1 MDNLKIIDNG
11 IIYTVEV
18 DYYLPEEKQ
27 TDTNR
32 GWAAEIGYNIISMMP
47 EDSHWLFKF
56 EDITKDLDGL
66 VLKAYL
72 DDIEMQHD

>member
-18 DYYLPEEKQ
+18 DYYMPEEKQ
-27 TDTNR
+27 THTDP
-32 GWAAEIGYNIISMMP
+32 GCAAEIGYNIISMKP
-47 EDSHWLFKF
+47 ESTHFNF
-56 EDITKDLDGL
+56 EDIATDLDGI

>member
-11 IIYTVEV
+11 IIYTVEI

-27 TDTNR
+27 THTDP
-32 GWAAEIGYNIISMMP
+32 GCAAEIGYNIISMMP
-47 EDSHWLFKF
+47 EDSHFKF
-56 EDITKDLDGL
+56 EDITTDLDDL

-72 DDIEMQHD
+72 EDIEMQHD